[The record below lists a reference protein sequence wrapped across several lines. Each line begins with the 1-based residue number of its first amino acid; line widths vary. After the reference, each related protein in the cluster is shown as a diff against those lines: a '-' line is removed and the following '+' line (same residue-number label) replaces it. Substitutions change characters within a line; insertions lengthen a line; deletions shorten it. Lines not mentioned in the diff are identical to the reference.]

1 MQIEALQELAK
12 IIKLSQELRE
22 ASYVQPTVS
31 TPCAIRYYT
40 SSLYESALEAA
51 AQTLSLPHEH
61 VIVAGTAQ
69 LVYLLNNT
77 AWNDIQAWSTDI
89 INYKSEEESK

>member
-1 MQIEALQELAK
+1 MRVKDLQELAK
-12 IIKLSQELRE
+12 IIELSQELRK

-31 TPCAIRYYT
+31 TPYAIGYYT

-61 VIVAGTAQ
+61 VTVEGIAQ
-69 LVYLLNNT
+69 LVYMLNST
-77 AWNDIQAWSTDI
+77 AGNDIREWSTDI